1 MQCGSTGLGNMA
13 LKMRMEDESK
23 MTKLPPTRPPEGSL
37 IMYCKTY
44 DPVIWCVWI
53 GIEPEDMGSLLRL
66 FFKKET
72 MAFVFKSLFR
82 VMASKCRGLLYR
94 EKSTEEVVEIEAK
107 EKMLSKVNFLKGLS
121 RKIFGGNEPNRG
133 GQHERDE

>member
-13 LKMRMEDESK
+13 LKMRIEGESK

-44 DPVIWCVWI
+44 DPVVWCVWI

-66 FFKKET
+66 VFKKET
-72 MAFVFKSLFR
+72 LAFVLKSLI
-82 VMASKCRGLLYR
+82 RGLTSGLRGLFPR
-94 EKSTEEVVEIEAK
+94 E
-107 EKMLSKVNFLKGLS
+107 
-121 RKIFGGNEPNRG
+121 
-133 GQHERDE
+133 

>member
-1 MQCGSTGLGNMA
+1 
-13 LKMRMEDESK
+13 

-94 EKSTEEVVEIEAK
+94 KKSTEEVVEVEAK
-107 EKMLSKVNFLKGLS
+107 EKNTK
-121 RKIFGGNEPNRG
+121 
-133 GQHERDE
+133 

>member
-44 DPVIWCVWI
+44 DPVVWCVWI
-53 GIEPEDMGSLLRL
+53 GIEPEDMGSILRL
-66 FFKKET
+66 IFTKET
-72 MAFVFKSLFR
+72 MVFVLKSLSGVVYTKFR
-82 VMASKCRGLLYR
+82 GFFSK
-94 EKSTEEVVEIEAK
+94 KKNTKEVSEIESK
-107 EKMLSKVNFLKGLS
+107 EEKA
-121 RKIFGGNEPNRG
+121 E
-133 GQHERDE
+133 

>member
-13 LKMRMEDESK
+13 LKMRLEDESK

-44 DPVIWCVWI
+44 DPVVWCVWI

-66 FFKKET
+66 
-72 MAFVFKSLFR
+72 AFQRQTLVFVLRSLFR
-82 VMASKCRGLLYR
+82 MATAKFRGLFSS
-94 EKSTEEVVEIEAK
+94 KKGTEEVTDIKAE
-107 EKMLSKVNFLKGLS
+107 EKKSA
-121 RKIFGGNEPNRG
+121 
-133 GQHERDE
+133 